1 MIGAL
6 LAAASLAD
14 WRSSFSTGRYDVA
27 IVGSGPKESLL
38 AGLLAASG
46 RTVLQLE
53 PSEAAG
59 GVGTTLD
66 LQELS
71 ERCGAEGELNPAK
84 VGEPADWAVD
94 AGGAKVLMA
103 GGQTLRMLVA
113 CGAWSHLDF
122 RRVQRSLIYRKK
134 EDGAKDVHR
143 VLANVEDALKTRSLP
158 ALEKARVVQF
168 FYWLEKFDE
177 ADASTWSIPSV
188 SGFMNMVQGK
198 KTPRLKMKKL
208 SAPALLAKWEL
219 GPSTVNMLVR
229 GMALHAGALKELSA
243 LALVRKL
250 KAYKDSYK
258 TFPHTTSPYVYPR
271 EGLGAAL
278 PKAVGKVLGD
288 NGGALELGVPLEGL
302 VLDDAGRCVGVRAG
316 GESVAADC
324 VVAGADHVPEHASEA
339 HKVVRLF
346 AVLNHPP
353 QMCKDA
359 RSCQL
364 LLPAAQ
370 VGRESD
376 AYLFSATSTH
386 RVAPGGYWL
395 AVASAKVEGATDGL
409 NAMQVAKRELKA
421 ALPLLKPAR
430 KLFAEM
436 TTVSEASDGLPA
448 GLHVLS
454 TGGAESHLLTTA
466 DDVRKMYEE
475 ITGEPLDELIDDY

>member
-1 MIGAL
+1 MHTHDPSD
-6 LAAASLAD
+6 AASD
-14 WRSSFSTGRYDVA
+14 PPTSD
-27 IVGSGPKESLL
+27 
-38 AGLLAASG
+38 
-46 RTVLQLE
+46 
-53 PSEAAG
+53 
-59 GVGTTLD
+59 
-66 LQELS
+66 
-71 ERCGAEGELNPAK
+71 
-84 VGEPADWAVD
+84 
-94 AGGAKVLMA
+94 
-103 GGQTLRMLVA
+103 
-113 CGAWSHLDF
+113 
-122 RRVQRSLIYRKK
+122 
-134 EDGAKDVHR
+134 
-143 VLANVEDALKTRSLP
+143 
-158 ALEKARVVQF
+158 
-168 FYWLEKFDE
+168 
-177 ADASTWSIPSV
+177 
-188 SGFMNMVQGK
+188 
-198 KTPRLKMKKL
+198 
-208 SAPALLAKWEL
+208 
-219 GPSTVNMLVR
+219 
-229 GMALHAGALKELSA
+229 
-243 LALVRKL
+243 
-250 KAYKDSYK
+250 
-258 TFPHTTSPYVYPR
+258 PHTH
-271 EGLGAAL
+271 L
-278 PKAVGKVLGD
+278 P
-288 NGGALELGVPLEGL
+288 PQT
-302 VLDDAGRCVGVRAG
+302 
-316 GESVAADC
+316 
-324 VVAGADHVPEHASEA
+324 

>member
-71 ERCGAEGELNPAK
+71 ERCGAEGELNPTK
-84 VGEPADWAVD
+84 VGEPAEWAVD
-94 AGGAKVLMA
+94 GGGAKVLMA

-250 KAYKDSYK
+250 KASKKLPTMKGTGGQNILITPAVEADLMAVLKEHDYDLTFKQIGEDGDSS
-258 TFPHTTSPYVYPR
+258 FNGLPVHEGQ
-271 EGLGAAL
+271 EGLARDEQVVQATPDRQLTRPAETPSSFRTAKL
-278 PKAVGKVLGD
+278 P
-288 NGGALELGVPLEGL
+288 
-302 VLDDAGRCVGVRAG
+302 
-316 GESVAADC
+316 
-324 VVAGADHVPEHASEA
+324 
-339 HKVVRLF
+339 
-346 AVLNHPP
+346 
-353 QMCKDA
+353 
-359 RSCQL
+359 RSKT
-364 LLPAAQ
+364 
-370 VGRESD
+370 G
-376 AYLFSATSTH
+376 
-386 RVAPGGYWL
+386 
-395 AVASAKVEGATDGL
+395 
-409 NAMQVAKRELKA
+409 
-421 ALPLLKPAR
+421 
-430 KLFAEM
+430 
-436 TTVSEASDGLPA
+436 VSEA
-448 GLHVLS
+448 
-454 TGGAESHLLTTA
+454 
-466 DDVRKMYEE
+466 RMY
-475 ITGEPLDELIDDY
+475 PL